1 MDMKAPNNVALV
13 AVVVF
18 LGLPAAPQA
27 APQPVALPQ
36 GGQPARVAAC
46 KLLSKEEVKKI
57 LPWQAMF
64 DQMPIEEDPIG
75 ATGSSCN
82 YPSATIQ
89 VLAYTPLFFEQARKL
104 GKLEPVAGVGDEAY
118 FFADP
123 RGYADL
129 YVKAGNRIVTVQA
142 NPGPKEKVEALKP
155 GVITLA
161 KALVAKLR

>member
-1 MDMKAPNNVALV
+1 MKTPDNIGLV
-13 AVVVF
+13 VLVV
-18 LGLPAAPQA
+18 LGLGATSQA
-27 APQPVALPQ
+27 ALQPIGEAQ
-36 GGQPARVAAC
+36 AGQPARVAAC

-75 ATGSSCN
+75 TTGSSCN
-82 YPSATIQ
+82 YPSTTIQ
-89 VLAYTPLFFEQARKL
+89 ILAYTPRFFEQARKL

-129 YVKAGNRIVTVQA
+129 YAKAGNRIVTVQA

-161 KALVAKLR
+161 KALIAKLR

>member
-1 MDMKAPNNVALV
+1 MKTSRSISLLLVSLMVGVGSMPHAAL
-13 AVVVF
+13 
-18 LGLPAAPQA
+18 LPLEAAQS
-27 APQPVALPQ
+27 
-36 GGQPARVAAC
+36 GQPARVAAC

-64 DQMPIEEDPIG
+64 DQMPVEEEPIG
-75 ATGSSCN
+75 ATGSSCS

-89 VLAYTPLFFEQARKL
+89 VLAYTPRFFEQARKL
-104 GKLEPVAGVGDEAY
+104 GKLEPVSGVGDEAF

-142 NPGPKEKVEALKP
+142 NPGPKETVQSLKP
-155 GVITLA
+155 AVITLA
-161 KALVAKLR
+161 KALIAKLG

>member
-1 MDMKAPNNVALV
+1 MKTLNNIVL
-13 AVVVF
+13 VVF
-18 LGLPAAPQA
+18 ALLGLAAMPQA
-27 APQPVALPQ
+27 ALQPLGVAQ
-36 GGQPARVAAC
+36 GAPPARVAAC

-57 LPWQAMF
+57 LPWQTMF

-82 YPSATIQ
+82 YPSTTIQ
-89 VLAYTPLFFEQARKL
+89 ILAYTPRFFEQARKL

-123 RGYADL
+123 RGSADL

-161 KALVAKLR
+161 KALIGKLR